1 MPQFKGFGKKTFSFL
16 GQLEKNNNRE
26 WFEENKHRYLN
37 DVLDPA
43 LDFIATVAPAIHG
56 FSDYFD
62 AIPKRT
68 GGSLMRVYRDMRFV
82 KDKRP
87 YKTNIGIQFRH
98 QFGKDIHAPGYY
110 LHIQK
115 GKCFLAAG
123 LWRPEPKALAGIRS
137 LIKEKPGVWG
147 KAVQSSGFKET
158 FTIGGRS
165 LTRPP
170 KGYSKEDLFLEDL
183 KRKDFM
189 AVHNFSGNEA
199 MSSEF
204 VKVVKKK
211 YNVATPYM
219 RFLCEGVGVPF

>member
-1 MPQFKGFGKKTFSFL
+1 M

-26 WFEENKHRYLN
+26 WFEENKQRYLN

-43 LDFIATVAPAIHG
+43 LDFIATIAPSIHG
-56 FSDYFD
+56 LSDYFD

-98 QFGKDIHAPGYY
+98 QFGKDVHAPGYY
-110 LHIQK
+110 LHVEK
-115 GKCFLAAG
+115 DNCFLAAG
-123 LWRPEPKALAGIRS
+123 LWRPEPRALAGIRA
-137 LIKEKPGVWG
+137 LIKEKPVDWG
-147 KAVQSSGFKET
+147 KAVQSKAFKQAYT
-158 FTIGGRS
+158 LGGRS

-170 KGYSKEDLFLEDL
+170 KGYTQEDPFLEDL

-189 AVHNFSGNEA
+189 AVHNFSSQEA
-199 MSSEF
+199 MSADF
-204 VKVVKKK
+204 VKMVKKK
-211 YNVATPYM
+211 YGFATPYM
-219 RFLCEGVGVPF
+219 RFLCEGVGIPF

>member
-1 MPQFKGFGKKTFSFL
+1 MPQFTGFSKKTFAFL

-26 WFEENKHRYLN
+26 WFEENKQRYLN

-43 LDFIATVAPAIHG
+43 LDFIATIAPSIHG
-56 FSDYFD
+56 LSDYFD

-98 QFGKDIHAPGYY
+98 QFGKDVHAPGYY
-110 LHIQK
+110 LHVEK
-115 GKCFLAAG
+115 DNCFLAAG
-123 LWRPEPKALAGIRS
+123 LWRPEPRALAGIRA
-137 LIKEKPGVWG
+137 LIKEKPVDWG
-147 KAVQSSGFKET
+147 KAVQSKASKEGYT
-158 FTIGGRS
+158 LGCRS

-170 KGYSKEDLFLEDL
+170 KGYTQEDPFLEDL

-189 AVHNFSGNEA
+189 AVHNFSSQEA
-199 MSSEF
+199 MSADF
-204 VKVVKKK
+204 VKMVKKK
-211 YNVATPYM
+211 YGFATPYM
-219 RFLCEGVGVPF
+219 RFLCESVGIPF

>member
-1 MPQFKGFGKKTFSFL
+1 M

-26 WFEENKHRYLN
+26 WFEENKQRYLN

-43 LDFIATVAPAIHG
+43 LDFIATIAPSIHG
-56 FSDYFD
+56 LSDYFD

-110 LHIQK
+110 LHVEK
-115 GKCFLAAG
+115 DNCFLAAG
-123 LWRPEPKALAGIRS
+123 LWRPEPRALAGIRA
-137 LIKEKPGVWG
+137 LIKEKPVDWG
-147 KAVQSSGFKET
+147 KAVQSKAFKQAYT
-158 FTIGGRS
+158 LGGRS

-170 KGYSKEDLFLEDL
+170 KGYTQEDPFLEDL

-189 AVHNFSGNEA
+189 AVHNFSSQEA
-199 MSSEF
+199 MSADF
-204 VKVVKKK
+204 VKMVKKK
-211 YNVATPYM
+211 YGFATPYM
-219 RFLCEGVGVPF
+219 RFLCEGVGIPF